1 MKSLL
6 ARSCLVTATCIWSF
20 HKATCEVGA
29 VAVIILCFQH
39 VGVSFSCAFE
49 NKIRT
54 LHKLKVVRMV
64 EQSSKYINVLS
75 VGSLQ
80 AASCASCCLLQCRL

>member
-64 EQSSKYINVLS
+64 EQSSKYINVLYKCRIS
-75 VGSLQ
+75 S
-80 AASCASCCLLQCRL
+80 SCFMCLMLFVAV